1 MKAKSQAEIDI
12 VDKINA
18 ITDTITGLENS
29 IKVLQ
34 AELIV
39 VRNNAY

>member
-34 AELIV
+34 EELRII
-39 VRNNAY
+39 RNA

>member
-1 MKAKSQAEIDI
+1 MKPKSQAEIDI
-12 VDKINA
+12 IEKINA

-34 AELIV
+34 QELV
-39 VRNNAY
+39 VIRNAQ

>member
-1 MKAKSQAEIDI
+1 MKSKSQAEIDI